1 MLRKIW
7 KVVKFALLGLIALAL
22 TVVGGALGYRAY
34 RQHQVAKDFPAPS
47 PAGITDERFVKIGGI
62 DQWIQI
68 HGEDVHNPVLLML
81 HGGPGI
87 SFVSQRARFWKWE
100 KFFTVV
106 QWDQRG
112 TGRTFGR
119 NGAEGS
125 GEMTIDRM
133 VRDGIEVV
141 EYLRGRL
148 HQDKIILYGTSWGS
162 ILGATIAQRRPDLLY
177 AYVGS
182 GQVSDMARNQ
192 LMEYDALLRTVRQA
206 NDAQAIAALTA
217 IGPPPYSSARRL
229 DIEKGWQASYDPPA
243 EKEFLN
249 SLIKSVIFSPDYSI
263 SDILNFNKGGQF
275 SRAALGKQMFSVDLH
290 SLGTQFQVPVII
302 IQGADD
308 ALTST
313 SLAKEYYESLDA
325 PRKEFVVIPNAGH
338 LVFLAMP
345 DRMLAEFLTHVR
357 PLAPGSGS

>member
-7 KVVKFALLGLIALAL
+7 KVVKFALLGLIALVLA
-22 TVVGGALGYRAY
+22 VVGGALGYRAY

-62 DQWIQI
+62 DQWIQ
-68 HGEDVHNPVLLML
+68 
-81 HGGPGI
+81 
-87 SFVSQRARFWKWE
+87 
-100 KFFTVV
+100 
-106 QWDQRG
+106 

-162 ILGATIAQRRPDLLY
+162 ILGATIAQRRPDLLH

-206 NDAQAIAALTA
+206 NNAQAIAALTA

-249 SLIKSVIFSPDYSI
+249 SLIQSVIFSPDYSI

-290 SLGTQFQVPVII
+290 SLGTHFQVPVII

-325 PRKEFVVIPNAGH
+325 PRKEFVVIPNASH

-345 DRMLAEFLTHVR
+345 DRMLAEFITHVR